1 MNANGLA
8 AILAATALIDCSA
21 FAQEAAPK
29 FPLSKAAKLAED
41 AIAAASLPA
50 DCYLRSIS
58 LVEKPDVPAY
68 FRATYKPPVTR
79 RVRVNAEP
87 SPIILEF
94 IRISMDGKVSF
105 EQEEM
110 NPPRRIISRDA
121 K

>member
-1 MNANGLA
+1 MNTNRLA
-8 AILAATALIDCSA
+8 LVLVTILSIAGSA

-29 FPLSKAAKLAED
+29 LALSKAAKLAED

-50 DCYLRSIS
+50 DCYLRSIT
-58 LVEKPDVPAY
+58 LMEKLDGTAY
-68 FRATYKPPVTR
+68 FRATYRPIPTN

-87 SPIILEF
+87 SPVTFEF

-105 EQEEM
+105 EHEEITSR
-110 NPPRRIISRDA
+110 RRIQVRDA